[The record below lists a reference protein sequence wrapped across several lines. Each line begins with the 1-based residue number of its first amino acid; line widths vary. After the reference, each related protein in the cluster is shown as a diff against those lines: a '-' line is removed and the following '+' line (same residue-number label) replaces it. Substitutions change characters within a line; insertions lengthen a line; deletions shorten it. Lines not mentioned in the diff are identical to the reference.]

1 MSRLLAIDFGTKRSG
16 IAVTDPMKIIAS
28 GLCTVPTDE
37 LMDYLKSYFK
47 EEDVECVVIGLPKQM
62 NNEAS
67 QSEVSIEAFIKLFQK
82 EFPTMKVERQ
92 DERFTSKIA
101 AQAIRDAGLKKQ
113 QRSMKG
119 RVDQVSATLIL
130 QSYLDFQK
138 NSIK

>member
-1 MSRLLAIDFGTKRSG
+1 VKR
-16 IAVTDPMKIIAS
+16 
-28 GLCTVPTDE
+28 
-37 LMDYLKSYFK
+37 Y
-47 EEDVECVVIGLPKQM
+47 
-62 NNEAS
+62 
-67 QSEVSIEAFIKLFQK
+67 
-82 EFPTMKVERQ
+82 

-101 AQAIRDAGLKKQ
+101 AQAIRDAGLKKK